1 MFYQNKFTANTQ
13 LKISPFFERTSKLN
27 ESQEWRRWSGYLA
40 ATSYELTHENE
51 YFAIRTKAALLDIS
65 PLKKYIIEG
74 PDAQILLDRLVT
86 RNIAICKVSQV
97 MYTPWCDE
105 HGKVIDDGTVQRLS
119 ENKFRITSA
128 EPNLEWIESNSSG
141 MDVIIKDDSYS
152 TAALAL
158 QGPNSRS
165 ILNAVSSKSLDSLKF
180 FWMMDT
186 TFENIP
192 VTISR
197 TGYTGDLGYE
207 IWMDPNDALS
217 VWDLLIDKGKTFGIT
232 PTGLHALDI
241 ARIEAGLIL
250 LDVDYIST
258 RHALIESRKSS
269 PYELGLGWAVKLKKK
284 NFIGKAPLHKELA
297 NGSSWSFVGI
307 EIEWSGFEKH
317 YRAVGL
323 APGLPSTAWRTST
336 PLYNNN
342 EQVGYATSGTWS
354 PLLKRYIA
362 LAHVKSKYAKEG
374 SELMFEL
381 KVEHFRKLTKATV
394 VKTPFFNPERKR
406 SCPQYKNMMLLLL
419 AVVTMD

>member
-1 MFYQNKFTANTQ
+1 MFYENKFTANTQ
-13 LKISPFFERTSKLN
+13 LKLSPFFERTSKLN
-27 ESQEWRRWSGYLA
+27 ESQEWRRWAGYLA

-74 PDAQILLDRLVT
+74 TDSQILLDRLVT
-86 RNIAICKVSQV
+86 RNIAICKVGQV

-128 EPNLEWIESNSSG
+128 EPNLEWIESNSTG
-141 MDVIIKDDSYS
+141 MDVIIKDDSFS

-165 ILNAVSSKSLDSLKF
+165 ILNSASPKSLDNLKF

-217 VWDLLIDKGKTFGIT
+217 VWDILIDKGKTFGIT

-269 PYELGLGWAVKLKKK
+269 PYELGLGWAVKLKKR
-284 NFIGKAPLHKELA
+284 NFIGKAPLLEELD
-297 NGSSWSFVGI
+297 NGSGWSFVGI
-307 EIEWSGFEKH
+307 EIEWPGFEKH
-317 YRAVGL
+317 YRDAGL

-362 LAHVKSKYAKEG
+362 LAHIKSKYAKEG

-381 KVEHFRKLTKATV
+381 KVEHFRKVTKATV
-394 VKTPFFNPERKR
+394 VKTPFFDPERKR
-406 SCPQYKNMMLLLL
+406 SCPK
-419 AVVTMD
+419 

>member
-13 LKISPFFERTSKLN
+13 LKLSPFFERTSKLN
-27 ESQEWRRWSGYLA
+27 ESQEWRRWAGYLA

-65 PLKKYIIEG
+65 PLKKYIVEG
-74 PDAQILLDRLVT
+74 PDAQNLLDRLVT
-86 RNIAICKVSQV
+86 RNIAICKVGQV

-105 HGKVIDDGTVQRLS
+105 EGKVIDDGTVQRLS

-128 EPNLEWIESNSSG
+128 EPNLEWIESNSTG
-141 MDVIIKDDSYS
+141 MDVMIKDDSYS

-158 QGPNSRS
+158 QGPNSRA

-180 FWMMDT
+180 FWMIDT

-217 VWDLLIDKGKTFGIT
+217 VWDILIDKGKTFGIT

-241 ARIEAGLIL
+241 ARVEAGLIL

-269 PYELGLGWAVKLKKK
+269 PYELGLGWSVKLKKK
-284 NFIGKAPLHKELA
+284 NFIGKARLLEEFE
-297 NGSSWSFVGI
+297 NSSEWSFVGI
-307 EIEWSGFEKH
+307 EIEWTGFEKH
-317 YRAVGL
+317 YRAAGL

-394 VKTPFFNPERKR
+394 VKTPFYDPERKR
-406 SCPQYKNMMLLLL
+406 SCPQ
-419 AVVTMD
+419 